1 MLRPFIKILSLSV
14 FLAVFLAVE
23 IKSQDIKFDKSD
35 FITSGD
41 AISAGDQCFRLTDA
55 ILWSGG
61 AVWYREM
68 VDLNDPFIMEMDVSF
83 GCYDEEGADGIV
95 FVFHPYLTTGF
106 AGEGIGFGRLFP
118 SLGVEM
124 DTYQNYHLSDPSYD
138 HVAIMYHGYPDHQYG
153 LTEPIKMKKGTSNV
167 EDCNT
172 HRVKIYWN
180 PSAKV
185 LQFHFDDQLRINKK
199 VDIVNDVFGGDSKV
213 YWGFTSATG
222 GKVNKHMV
230 CLERLVFTETATLS
244 KRIKTLLL
252 DGDPHTF
259 KRMTF
264 SSGSSDLSPGAKE
277 ELDDFIG
284 FLRDQPDHTIILEGY
299 TDSSGSDSANERI
312 SMKRAESVAKYL
324 ISKGINPDRIQYF
337 GQGEKNPIAPNDT
350 DEGRIKNRRIELRL
364 IKSRV

>member
-1 MLRPFIKILSLSV
+1 MS
-14 FLAVFLAVE
+14 AE
-23 IKSQDIKFDKSD
+23 ICSQNIVFDKTD
-35 FITSGD
+35 FVTSGD
-41 AISAGDQCFRLTDA
+41 AIPTNDRCFRLTEA

-61 AVWYREM
+61 AVWYKEM
-68 VDLNDPFIMEMDVSF
+68 INLNDPFIMEMDVSF
-83 GCYDEEGADGIV
+83 GCYDEDGADGIV

-153 LTEPIKMKKGTSNV
+153 LTEPIRMKKALSNV
-167 EDCNT
+167 EDCKT
-172 HRVKIYWN
+172 HRVKIDWN

-185 LQFHFDDQLRINKK
+185 LQFYFDGQLRINQN
-199 VDIVNDVFGGDSKV
+199 VDIVNDIFGGDSKV

-230 CLERLVFTETATLS
+230 CLERLVFTETATLNR
-244 KRIKTLLL
+244 RIKTLLL
-252 DGDPHTF
+252 NGDPHTF
-259 KRMTF
+259 KRMPF
-264 SSGSSDLSPGAKE
+264 ASGSSALPTEAKE
-277 ELDDFIG
+277 ELDAFIDF
-284 FLRDQPDHTIILEGY
+284 LNDQPDHTIILEGF
-299 TDSSGSDSANERI
+299 TDSSGSASANERI
-312 SMKRAESVAKYL
+312 SMKRAESVARYL

-350 DEGRIKNRRIELRL
+350 EEGRMKNRRIELRL